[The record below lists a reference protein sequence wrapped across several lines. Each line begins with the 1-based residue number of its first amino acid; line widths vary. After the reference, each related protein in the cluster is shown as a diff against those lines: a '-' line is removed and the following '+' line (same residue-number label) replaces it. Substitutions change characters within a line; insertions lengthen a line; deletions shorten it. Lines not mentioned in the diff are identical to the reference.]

1 MASLDGGQWIL
12 NRRSHMEPT
21 QHPLA
26 KQLVKVDAGRLVQYE
41 PVLVG
46 NPDEAPA
53 TDVDVSQQFSSDK
66 ELLQMVSTLGFNATA
81 GDVAVVEHTFV
92 FSTDGEPIISME
104 LVALNVVGARKSEPI
119 VDVIPGQPTQASYMV
134 RVYGVYRA
142 EAERVELQFRYKVGK
157 QRAVRA
163 MRTCTAYVA
172 DSVRFQAFRGGEAG
186 HVSCATF
193 VVPL

>member
-1 MASLDGGQWIL
+1 
-12 NRRSHMEPT
+12 MEPT

-26 KQLVKVDAGRLVQYE
+26 KQLVRVDAGKLVQYE
-41 PVLVG
+41 PDLVG
-46 NPDEAPA
+46 NPGEAPS
-53 TDVDVSQQFSSDK
+53 TDVDISQQFSADK
-66 ELLQMVSTLGFNATA
+66 EILQLTSTLGFNVSV

-92 FSTDGEPIISME
+92 FATDGETVISVE
-104 LVALNVVGARKSEPI
+104 LGALNVVGARKPEPI
-119 VDVIPGQPTQASYMV
+119 VDVIPGQPAQTSTMV

-142 EAERVELQFRYKVGK
+142 EAEQVEAQFRYKIVK

-172 DSVRFQAFRGGEAG
+172 DSVRLQAFRGGGPG